1 MMNKRWI
8 VMLLC
13 SSLVAFAACNSK
25 AKQATVT
32 EEEAEVVVLEP
43 QTAPNNADTSNL
55 TFLTEWV
62 GKYPKEVDLFKLNVL
77 TSRLQQMMGTQY
89 DSLVANWNT
98 ETPIQLEDSVIHTSG
113 CKVHDCPAD
122 SYDLYIDLAGN
133 NINVY
138 NFQYDTL
145 YFFAEKDSFSLP
157 AQMKADLNII
167 KSNAKLT
174 KKSK

>member
-1 MMNKRWI
+1 MNKRWI

-13 SSLVAFAACNSK
+13 MSLVAFVACNSK
-25 AKQATVT
+25 AKQGTVT
-32 EEEAEVVVLEP
+32 EEEEDIVVVGP
-43 QTAPNNADTSNL
+43 QSTTNNADTSNL
-55 TFLTEWV
+55 AFLTEWV
-62 GKYPKEVDLFKLNVL
+62 GKYPKEVDLFKLNIL
-77 TSRLQQMMGTQY
+77 TSRLQQMMGAQY

-113 CKVHDCPAD
+113 CRAHDCPGD
-122 SYDLYIDLAGN
+122 SYDLYIDLADN

-157 AQMKADLNII
+157 SQMKADLNIVR
-167 KSNAKLT
+167 SNAMVS
-174 KKSK
+174 KKSR

>member
-1 MMNKRWI
+1 MNKRWI

-13 SSLVAFAACNSK
+13 MSLVAFVACNSK
-25 AKQATVT
+25 AKQGTVT
-32 EEEAEVVVLEP
+32 EEEADIVVVGP
-43 QTAPNNADTSNL
+43 QSTTNNADTSNL

-62 GKYPKEVDLFKLNVL
+62 GKYPKEVDLFKLNIL
-77 TSRLQQMMGTQY
+77 TSRLQQMMGAQY

-113 CKVHDCPAD
+113 CRAHDCPAD

-145 YFFAEKDSFSLP
+145 YFFAERDSFSLP
-157 AQMKADLNII
+157 SQMKADLNIVR
-167 KSNAKLT
+167 SNAMVS
-174 KKSK
+174 KKSR